1 MHLVK
6 MGEPARQLADETLR
20 IRPGIHTD
28 IIAFE
33 GADERL
39 SHAVRLRAA
48 DWGRARDQP
57 NAPGKRTCVASGV
70 TAAVIGE
77 PFDRFGYAVHL
88 FVAMLDRGDHQ
99 VLDVL
104 GGDAARHRHMS
115 HCLAVATVEREG
127 DTHLLAIV
135 AGDLQPVG
143 TPAGVAE
150 VDGDP
155 AIVTPFL
162 AAFAVPM

>member
-1 MHLVK
+1 
-6 MGEPARQLADETLR
+6 MGEPARQLVDDALR
-20 IRPGIHTD
+20 IWPGVHTD
-28 IIAFE
+28 IIALE
-33 GADERL
+33 GANERL
-39 SHAVRLRAA
+39 SHAIRLRTA
-48 DWGRARDQP
+48 DRGRARYQP
-57 NAPGKRTCVASGV
+57 NAPCERTWVASGV
-70 TAAVIGE
+70 AAAVIGE
-77 PFDRFGYAVHL
+77 PLDRFGHAVHL
-88 FVAMLDRGDHQ
+88 AVAMLDRGDHQ

-104 GGDAARHRHMS
+104 GGDAARRRHVS
-115 HCLAVATVEREG
+115 HGFTVAAVEREC

-162 AAFAVPM
+162 AAFAASL